1 MPARRRPARLR
12 AFRAI
17 LLSGALLAAG
27 CAGWQSGP
35 PLSDAPVA
43 VHGVPFFPQRQHHCG
58 PAALATVLGAGG
70 VDVQPDELAR
80 AVYLPGREGSLQVEM
95 LAAARRRGFM
105 AVQVGPDGDD
115 GPSLPAAIVAEL
127 QAGRPVLVL
136 QNLGLEFWPFW
147 HYAVVVGYQPDRDRF
162 VLRSGRERR
171 RLVGRA
177 RLATTLERAGDWAV
191 VVLEPGTPPA
201 GLAARRYLQAA
212 ADLEN
217 TGAHEAA
224 LAAFRAAAEAWPDRP
239 SGSLG
244 VANNLYYLGR
254 LDAAEAAYRAL
265 LADHP
270 GHAVGVHNLATLLIE
285 RGRACEARP
294 VVAAV
299 PAGDA
304 APLVGTARRLV
315 ADACPD

>member
-1 MPARRRPARLR
+1 MPARRPR
-12 AFRAI
+12 AGRAI
-17 LLSGALLAAG
+17 GLILVCSALLASG
-27 CAGWQSGP
+27 CAAWQSGP
-35 PLSDAPVA
+35 PLRDAPVT
-43 VHGVPFFPQRQHHCG
+43 VEGVPFFPQRQHHCG

-70 VDVQPDELAR
+70 VDVHPDALAR
-80 AVYLPGREGSLQVEM
+80 SVYLPGREGSLQVEM

-105 AVQVGPDGDD
+105 AVRVGPDGAD
-115 GPSLPAAIVAEL
+115 GPSLPAAIVAQLE
-127 QAGRPVLVL
+127 AGRPVLVL

-171 RLVGRA
+171 RLVGRV
-177 RLATTLERAGDWAV
+177 RLANTLARAGDWAV
-191 VVLEPGTPPA
+191 VVLEPGAPAA
-201 GLAARRYLQAA
+201 GLTARRYLQAA

-224 LAAFRAAAEAWPDRP
+224 LAAFRTAAAAWPDQP
-239 SGSLG
+239 SGALG

-270 GHAVGVHNLATLLIE
+270 GHAVGVHNLATLLVE
-285 RGRACEARP
+285 RGRGCEARS
-294 VVAAV
+294 VVAAL

-304 APLVGTARRLV
+304 GPLVETARRLV